1 MAQQFNP
8 QGMNAQNIKL
18 RYAVLVFIKGSTA
31 PLVLYVADYQELYE
45 ELLAKM
51 QSPAASIIEKET
63 EGPLKRVCFLS
74 NQIAALAIQEE
85 QYIQ

>member
-8 QGMNAQNIKL
+8 QGMSTQNIKK

-31 PLVLYVADYQELYE
+31 PLVLYVKDAQSLYDELVS
-45 ELLAKM
+45 KM
-51 QSPAASIIEKET
+51 QSPSASLIEKET
-63 EGPLKRVCFLS
+63 EGPLKKVCFIS

-85 QYIQ
+85 QIIQ

>member
-8 QGMNAQNIKL
+8 QGINAQNIKK

-31 PLVLYVADYQELYE
+31 PLVLYVKDAQALYDELI
-45 ELLAKM
+45 AKM
-51 QSPAASIIEKET
+51 QSPSAALIEKET
-63 EGPLKRVCFLS
+63 EGPLKKVCFIS

-85 QYIQ
+85 QII